1 MIANLLGYLASAD
14 AAWLIYAA
22 TALLAYLECAAFV
35 GLVAP
40 GESFVSLA
48 GFLASRGQVKL
59 AVLFPIVIVSAILG
73 DITGYLLG
81 RKYGEG
87 FFASSHRVLKVPP
100 ELIESAHDFFRRHG
114 GKTMLIARFVGFLRS
129 IAPFLAGSAR
139 SSFVEF
145 LVFDSIGAAAWAT
158 TFLLLGYFLGA
169 AYVTVEKYLGRAGF
183 ILALLVIAIWV
194 AVALVR
200 RYRLDFSAIRQI
212 LTREVLFF
220 GWFTAGALLLVA
232 LIDEAVDQDLYG
244 LERSILLAIHR
255 LSTPILD
262 RLAIGLTSLGSG
274 FVVVAVVVIA
284 FVVLRKRLRDV
295 AYQLAGTVATGL
307 GLGFLLSYLIQ
318 RPRPAFWPH
327 LVDVRTFSFPSNH
340 TTAAAVT
347 YWFLAWVMFREAKGG
362 WRWASLVFAL
372 LPFVVGFTR
381 LYLGVHWVTDVLGG
395 YALSLLALSPWL
407 YVYERG
413 RERRLHA
420 DEEAV

>member
-81 RKYGEG
+81 RKYGEA
-87 FFASSHRVLKVPP
+87 FFTSSHRILKVPP
-100 ELIESAHDFFRRHG
+100 ELIASAHDFFQRHG

-145 LVFDSIGAAAWAT
+145 IIFDSIGAAAWAT

-183 ILALLVIAIWV
+183 ILALLVIAIWA

-232 LIDEAVDQDLYG
+232 LVDEAVDQGLYG

-274 FVVVAVVVIA
+274 FVVAAVVVIA
-284 FVVLRKRLRDV
+284 FVVLWKRLRDV

-307 GLGFLLSYLIQ
+307 GLGYLLSYLIQ

-347 YWFLAWVMFREAKGG
+347 YWFLAWVIFREVKGG

-413 RERRLHA
+413 RERRVRA